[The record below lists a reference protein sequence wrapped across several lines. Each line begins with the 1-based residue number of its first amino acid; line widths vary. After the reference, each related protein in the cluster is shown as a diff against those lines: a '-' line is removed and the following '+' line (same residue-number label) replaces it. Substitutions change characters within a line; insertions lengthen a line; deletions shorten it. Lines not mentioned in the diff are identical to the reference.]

1 MALLD
6 FYFSFHLGQGKLLI
20 LDIFLL
26 KEHTKKPILDKL
38 ALCFC
43 GLDAVAHGI
52 GGGGGLS
59 NISTRMIFVAKNPS
73 EGLRIKFATSSFRG
87 VDKCRYSF
95 SNLI

>member
-1 MALLD
+1 MAKNT
-6 FYFSFHLGQGKLLI
+6 Q
-20 LDIFLL
+20 
-26 KEHTKKPILDKL
+26 KKPILDKL

-43 GLDAVAHGI
+43 GLDAVAAVAAGS

-87 VDKCRYSF
+87 VNQCRYSF